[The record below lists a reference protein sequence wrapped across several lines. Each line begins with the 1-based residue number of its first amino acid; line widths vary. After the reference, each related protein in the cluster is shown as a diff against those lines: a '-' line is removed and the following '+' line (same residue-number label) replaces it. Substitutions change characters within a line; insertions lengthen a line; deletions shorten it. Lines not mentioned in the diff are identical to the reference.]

1 MSKDPEMTEG
11 TMKSEGPWRIAVIGF
26 SHMHAG
32 DQIRQVLNH
41 PAAELV
47 GMWDERRSQVET
59 VAADFGLDHR
69 LIFDD
74 LDDLLE
80 RGRPEVA
87 VICSTTAEHVDLVHR
102 IAPHGVQIMLEKPF
116 ATSLEDADAMIKEA
130 HAAGVALTVNW
141 PLAWYPSHRTARRL
155 ILAGAIG
162 AVTEVHYYDGN
173 RGPLHHGHDKVA
185 VAGAEDPAAM
195 GATWWYARDSG
206 GGSLLDYL
214 GYGATLATWF
224 RDGEL
229 PRSIQAATHVP
240 PGLEVDEQSVVIA
253 RYDSG
258 LSVLQTRWGTFS
270 DPWVIQP
277 YPRCGFVIVGSAGTI
292 LSEDYAPQVQLQTK
306 AEPTPRA
313 VPVDDFP
320 DAERGGLSF
329 LIDRLQTG
337 APIDGP
343 SGWELSRKG
352 QQIVD
357 AAVLSV
363 ASGETVMIDPGE
375 GDR

>member
-1 MSKDPEMTEG
+1 MT
-11 TMKSEGPWRIAVIGF
+11 SEEPRRIAVIGF

-32 DQIRQVLNH
+32 DQIREVLGH
-41 PAAELV
+41 PGTELV
-47 GMWDERRSQVET
+47 GVWDEQRAQVEP
-59 VAADFGLDHR
+59 VVADFGLDHR
-69 LIFDD
+69 LVFDD
-74 LDDLLE
+74 LEELLE
-80 RGRPEVA
+80 RGRPDVA
-87 VICSTTAEHVDLVHR
+87 VICSTTAEHVNLVRR
-102 IAPHGVQIMLEKPF
+102 IAPHGVHIMLEKPF
-116 ATSLEDADAMIKEA
+116 ATSLEAADAMIKEA
-130 HAAGVALTVNW
+130 LATGVALTVNW

-155 ILAGAIG
+155 ISTGAIG

-173 RGPLHHGHDKVA
+173 RGPLNHTHDKVS
-185 VAGAEDPAAM
+185 VEGADDPEAKS
-195 GATWWYARDSG
+195 ATWWYSRRSG

-229 PRSIQAATHVP
+229 PRSIQAAAHVP

-258 LSVLQTRWGTFS
+258 LSVLQTKWGTFS

-277 YPRCGFVIVGSAGTI
+277 YPRCGFVIVGSSGTI
-292 LSEDYAPQVQLQTK
+292 SSEDYAPAVQLQTRR
-306 AEPTPRA
+306 EPRPTA
-313 VPVDDFP
+313 VPVDDLP
-320 DAERGGLSF
+320 SAERGGLAF

-343 SGWELSRKG
+343 SSWELSRKG

-357 AAVLSV
+357 AALLS
-363 ASGETVMIDPGE
+363 ATSGEIVTIDSGA
-375 GDR
+375 GA

>member
-1 MSKDPEMTEG
+1 VARMKAEG
-11 TMKSEGPWRIAVIGF
+11 SWRIAVIGF

-32 DQIRQVLNH
+32 DQIREALEH
-41 PAAELV
+41 PGAELV
-47 GMWDERRSQVET
+47 GLWDERRSQVEV
-59 VAADFGLDHR
+59 VATDFGLDHR

-74 LDDLLE
+74 LEELLE
-80 RGRPEVA
+80 RGRPDIA
-87 VICSTTAEHVDLVHR
+87 VICSTTAEHVDLVR
-102 IAPHGVQIMLEKPF
+102 QIAPHGVHLMLEKPF
-116 ATSLEDADAMIKEA
+116 ATSLEAADAMIKEA
-130 HAAGVALTVNW
+130 RAAGVALTVNW

-155 ILAGAIG
+155 ISEGAIG

-173 RGPLHHGHDKVA
+173 RGPLHHAHDKVA
-185 VAGAEDPAAM
+185 LEGTDDSAAKST
-195 GATWWYARDSG
+195 TWWYSRASG

-229 PRSIQAATHVP
+229 PRSVQAAAHVP

-253 RYDSG
+253 RYDGG

-277 YPRCGFVIVGSAGTI
+277 YPRCGFVIVGTAGTI

-306 AEPTPRA
+306 AEPMPKA
-313 VPVDDFP
+313 VPVYDVP
-320 DAERGGLSF
+320 HAESGGLAF

-337 APIDGP
+337 AAIDGP
-343 SGWELSRKG
+343 SSCELSRKG

-363 ASGETVMIDPGE
+363 SSGESVTVS
-375 GDR
+375 

>member
-1 MSKDPEMTEG
+1 MT
-11 TMKSEGPWRIAVIGF
+11 SERPWRIAVIGF

-32 DQIRQVLNH
+32 DQIREVLEH
-41 PAAELV
+41 PGTELV
-47 GMWDERRSQVET
+47 GVWDEERARVESV
-59 VAADFGLDHR
+59 VAGFGLDHR

-74 LDDLLE
+74 LEELLE
-80 RGRPEVA
+80 RGRPDVA
-87 VICSTTAEHVDLVHR
+87 VICSTTAEHVDLVRR
-102 IAPHGVQIMLEKPF
+102 IAPQGVHLMLEKPF
-116 ATSLEDADAMIKEA
+116 ATSLEAADAMIKQA
-130 HAAGVALTVNW
+130 QAASVALTVNW

-155 ILAGAIG
+155 ISTGAIG

-173 RGPLHHGHDKVA
+173 RGPLNHTHDKVS
-185 VAGAEDPAAM
+185 VEGAGDPEAKS
-195 GATWWYARDSG
+195 ATWWYSRRSG

-229 PRSIQAATHVP
+229 PRSIQAAAHVP

-258 LSVLQTRWGTFS
+258 LSVLQTKWGTFS

-277 YPRCGFVIVGSAGTI
+277 YPRCGFVVVGSSGTI
-292 LSEDYAPQVQLQTK
+292 SSEDYAPAVQLQTRH
-306 AEPTPRA
+306 EPRPTA
-313 VPVDDFP
+313 VPVDDLP
-320 DAERGGLSF
+320 SAERGGLAF

-343 SGWELSRKG
+343 SSWELSRKG

-357 AAVLSV
+357 AAVLS
-363 ASGETVMIDPGE
+363 ATSGEIVTIDPGV
-375 GDR
+375 GA

>member
-1 MSKDPEMTEG
+1 MSKVD
-11 TMKSEGPWRIAVIGF
+11 SEERVTTKAQGPWRIAVIGF

-32 DQIRQVLNH
+32 DQIRQVLEH

-47 GMWDERRSQVET
+47 GMWDERRSLVET
-59 VAADFGLDHR
+59 VAADFRLDHR
-69 LIFDD
+69 LIFDE
-74 LDDLLE
+74 LDHLLE
-80 RGRPEVA
+80 RGRPDIA
-87 VICSTTAEHVDLVHR
+87 VICSTTAEHVDLVRR
-102 IAPHGVQIMLEKPF
+102 IAPRGVHLMLEKPF
-116 ATSLEDADAMIKEA
+116 ATSLEASDAMIKEA

-155 ILAGAIG
+155 IGSRAIG

-173 RGPLHHGHDKVA
+173 RGPLHHTHDKVA
-185 VAGAEDPAAM
+185 VGGADDPAAKTD
-195 GATWWYARDSG
+195 TWWYSRQSG

-229 PRSIQAATHVP
+229 PKSIQAAAHVP
-240 PGLEVDEQSVVIA
+240 PGLEVDEQSVVVA
-253 RYDSG
+253 RYLSG

-277 YPRCGFVIVGSAGTI
+277 YPRCGFVVVGTAGTI
-292 LSEDYAPQVQLQTK
+292 LSEDYAPEVQLQTK
-306 AEPTPRA
+306 AEPRPRA
-313 VPVDDFP
+313 VPVDDLP
-320 DAERGGLSF
+320 DAERGGLAF

-343 SGWELSRKG
+343 SSWELSRKG

-357 AAVLSV
+357 AAVLSI
-363 ASGETVMIDPGE
+363 ASGEAVTIDPGE
-375 GDR
+375 GH